1 MNAKFD
7 YSLYVIPP
15 GEEIFAPNGLYPTH
29 PAITILRKTLEY
41 TVIHLKKQT
50 SIKQGKSCNAA
61 KDYKYGGSRSTF
73 DYLYFSFFKFSYC
86 YAYNHMILKCHI

>member
-15 GEEIFAPNGLYPTH
+15 GEELFAPNGLYPTH
-29 PAITILRKTLEY
+29 PATTIFRKTLEY

-61 KDYKYGGSRSTF
+61 KDYKYGGNRSTF
-73 DYLYFSFFKFSYC
+73 DSLYISF
-86 YAYNHMILKCHI
+86 ILFFRFHI